1 MRSDEVGIDS
11 NYRALVLARIGTV
24 LESHQFSANSDSA
37 ALHRARDYLTSQEVE
52 VWQVNRLV
60 GLLKPPELAT

>member
-1 MRSDEVGIDS
+1 MRSEDAGGVS

-24 LESHQFSANSDSA
+24 LESHQFAASNDSA

-52 VWQVNRLV
+52 VWHANRLV
-60 GLLKPPELAT
+60 GLLKPSEHVT